1 MAADKT
7 RLAHAAT
14 GLPRYYMDVGWYRH
28 PRFAGLPVE
37 TLFVFEA
44 SVGYCHEHESSG
56 DLPRDT
62 EDLSL
67 ALGIKHSIVRKAVP
81 QLLERCAFEDLGEL
95 LHIRSYEDHNPTA
108 DEIRARA
115 EERSES
121 GAYGNHVRHH
131 LQKGVKS
138 DDCKFC
144 ISESQEPAFP

>member
-1 MAADKT
+1 MAPERT
-7 RLAHAAT
+7 RLGHAAT

-28 PRFAGLPVE
+28 IRFAGLPVE

-44 SVGYCHEHESSG
+44 SVGYCHEHGSSG
-56 DLPRDT
+56 DLPADT

-95 LHIRSYEDHNPTA
+95 LHIRSFEDHNPTA
-108 DEIRARA
+108 DEIRARSD
-115 EERSES
+115 ERSEA
-121 GAYGNHVRHH
+121 GARGNHVRHH
-131 LQKGVKS
+131 EQKGVIN

-144 ISESQEPAFP
+144 HGSQERTFP